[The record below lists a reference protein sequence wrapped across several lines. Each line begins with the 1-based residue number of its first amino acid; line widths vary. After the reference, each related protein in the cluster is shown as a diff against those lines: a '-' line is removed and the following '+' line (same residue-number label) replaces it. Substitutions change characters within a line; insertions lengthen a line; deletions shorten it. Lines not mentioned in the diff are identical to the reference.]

1 MQNSQTTETR
11 SVLVFDKK
19 MEDIPGG
26 ATLAIADLAQAS
38 VAPGTPVGK
47 DSNGLYHVVKTAK
60 AQANAA
66 NNAVAY
72 KVLKGHN
79 FKVGDFLTTAAG
91 KKAYAISA
99 ITTTNADY
107 DTLTVGTTLG
117 VAVTAGDVLIQA
129 TAEAADDTSTQKYAA
144 IGLTGTYVEV
154 VSGGNHLVDV
164 IVRGTVR
171 EAAIVPIHADM
182 KTAMSH
188 IRFV

>member
-11 SVLVFDKK
+11 TVLVFDKK
-19 MEDIPGG
+19 LEDIPGG
-26 ATLAIADLAQAS
+26 VTLAIADLAQAS

-60 AQANAA
+60 AQANATNSA
-66 NNAVAY
+66 TAI

-79 FKVGDFLTTAAG
+79 FKVGDFLTTATG
-91 KKAYAISA
+91 KIAYAISA

-117 VAVTAGDVLIQA
+117 VAITAGDILIQA
-129 TAEAADDTSTQKYAA
+129 AAEATGDTSTQKYTA
-144 IGLTGTYVEV
+144 IGLTGTYLDV
-154 VSGGNHLVDV
+154 VSGDNHLVDV

-171 EAAIVPIHADM
+171 EAAIVPIHSVI
-182 KTAMSH
+182 KTSLSH